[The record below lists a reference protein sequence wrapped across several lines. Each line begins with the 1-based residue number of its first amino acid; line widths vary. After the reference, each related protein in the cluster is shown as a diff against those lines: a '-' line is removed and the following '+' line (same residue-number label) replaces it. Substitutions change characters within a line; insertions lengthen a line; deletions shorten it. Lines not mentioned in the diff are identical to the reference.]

1 MNEETITVLVD
12 ALTEIKVEQE
22 ALYIALHQKDI
33 SRETVMALRSEVD
46 EKAIRDEVRDK
57 LLPALFT

>member
-12 ALTEIKVEQE
+12 TLTEIKVEQE
-22 ALYIALHQKDI
+22 ALYIALHQTDI

-46 EKAIRDEVRDK
+46 EKAIRDGIREK

>member
-1 MNEETITVLVD
+1 MTEETITVLVD
-12 ALTEIKVEQE
+12 ALTDIKVEQE

>member
-12 ALTEIKVEQE
+12 MLTDIKVEQE

-33 SRETVMALRSEVD
+33 SRETIKSLRDEVD
-46 EKAIRDEVRDK
+46 ETAIRNEVREK